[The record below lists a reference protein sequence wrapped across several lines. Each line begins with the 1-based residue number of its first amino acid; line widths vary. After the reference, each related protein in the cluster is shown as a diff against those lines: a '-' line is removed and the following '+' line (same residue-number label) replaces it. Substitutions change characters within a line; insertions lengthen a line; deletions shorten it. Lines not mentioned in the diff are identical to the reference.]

1 MEIRKYS
8 TYKDSRFYL
17 ESIGGNHST
26 IFDRLIRLTAKLTES
41 YAGDIYYE
49 LGEIEKLIERS
60 QPFDRILY
68 FREDGVNS
76 YWRETVE
83 ECSPH
88 DLPATGSAIQSWEL
102 IYEPDLDSSVNPK
115 DKLTLVRVTIR

>member
-1 MEIRKYS
+1 MKIRNYS

-17 ESIGGNHST
+17 ESIGENYST
-26 IFDRLIRLTAKLTES
+26 IFDRLIRLTAKLTEA

-60 QPFDRILY
+60 QPFNRIIA

-83 ECSPH
+83 ECAPNELY
-88 DLPATGSAIQSWEL
+88 DFGSAIQTWEL
-102 IYEPDLDSSVNPK
+102 TYTPDLESEANPMN
-115 DKLTLVRVTIR
+115 KLTLERVTVR

>member
-17 ESIGGNHST
+17 ESIGENYST

-49 LGEIEKLIERS
+49 LSEIEKLIERS
-60 QPFDRILY
+60 QPFDRILC
-68 FREDGVNS
+68 FRECGVNS
-76 YWRETVE
+76 CWRETVE
-83 ECSPH
+83 GY
-88 DLPATGSAIQSWEL
+88 DLRELSTIGESIQTWEL
-102 IYEPDLDSSVNPK
+102 VYEPDLDSTVNPK
-115 DKLTLVRVTIR
+115 DKLTLERVTIR

>member
-1 MEIRKYS
+1 MKIRNYS
-8 TYKDSRFYL
+8 TYKDSRFYV
-17 ESIGGNHST
+17 ESIGGNYAT
-26 IFDRLIRLTAKLTES
+26 IFDKLIRLTAKLTEN

-60 QPFDRILY
+60 QPFNRIIA

-83 ECSPH
+83 ECAPNELY
-88 DLPATGSAIQSWEL
+88 DFGSAIQTWEL
-102 IYEPDLDSSVNPK
+102 TYTPDYESAANPMN
-115 DKLTLVRVTIR
+115 KLTLERVTVR

>member
-1 MEIRKYS
+1 MKIRNYS

-17 ESIGGNHST
+17 ESIGENYST
-26 IFDRLIRLTAKLTES
+26 IFDRLIRLTAKLTEA

-49 LGEIEKLIERS
+49 LGENEKLIERS
-60 QPFDRILY
+60 QPFNRIIA

-83 ECSPH
+83 ECAPNELY
-88 DLPATGSAIQSWEL
+88 DFGSAIQTWEL
-102 IYEPDLDSSVNPK
+102 TYTPDLESEANPMN
-115 DKLTLVRVTIR
+115 KLTLERVTVR

>member
-1 MEIRKYS
+1 MKITKYGCDND
-8 TYKDSRFYL
+8 YRYYVQ
-17 ESIGGNHST
+17 SIGGNHST

-60 QPFDRILY
+60 QPFDQILY

-83 ECSPH
+83 ECSPY
-88 DLPATGSAIQSWEL
+88 DLSATGSAIQSWEL
-102 IYEPDLDSSVNPK
+102 IYEPDLDSAINPK
-115 DKLTLVRVTIR
+115 DKLTLVRVTVR

>member
-1 MEIRKYS
+1 MKIRNYS
-8 TYKDSRFYL
+8 TYKDSRFYV
-17 ESIGGNHST
+17 ESIGGNYAT
-26 IFDRLIRLTAKLTES
+26 IFDKLIRLTAKLTEN

-60 QPFDRILY
+60 QPFNRIIA

-83 ECSPH
+83 ECAPNELY
-88 DLPATGSAIQSWEL
+88 DFGSAIQTWEL
-102 IYEPDLDSSVNPK
+102 TYTPDYESAANPM
-115 DKLTLVRVTIR
+115 DKLTLVRVTVR